1 MARTRHAGLWT
12 IEDRCESAWHYL
24 PVEVPQGSFALAVD
38 LSYDSS
44 EGVLDL
50 GCLGPSGFRG
60 WSGGARRSFVI
71 TTESA
76 TPGYLPGE
84 LEAGLW
90 QVMIG
95 VHTVPPEGVP
105 YRLTAEPSGGTAT
118 GSGFPAA
125 VSAPPVPANRPG
137 RRELPAA
144 PGHRWLAGDLHAHTV
159 HSDGAMTVPELA
171 CFAIE

>member
-71 TTESA
+71 TPGAA

-84 LEAGLW
+84 LEAGTW
-90 QVMIG
+90 QVVIG
-95 VHTVPPEGVP
+95 LHRVPPGGAE
-105 YRLTAEPSGGTAT
+105 YRLTAE
-118 GSGFPAA
+118 
-125 VSAPPVPANRPG
+125 VSSTPGELAPAPPPGPLPPLADRPPRRDLPASRG
-137 RRELPAA
+137 RRW
-144 PGHRWLAGDLHAHTV
+144 HAGDLHTHTV
-159 HSDGAMTVPELA
+159 HSD
-171 CFAIE
+171 